1 MQWALCSKG
10 EMAQKRTP
18 SSSSSFDHSFWLQ
31 LIAINNQVERNS
43 GESRM
48 KLTHLEGDTNTQM
61 SMIDAK
67 TRQLVDEVKTSMATM
82 HTAIDSDRDRMEQRL
97 MSMIEKNGASKDLLI
112 VSTV

>member
-1 MQWALCSKG
+1 
-10 EMAQKRTP
+10 
-18 SSSSSFDHSFWLQ
+18 
-31 LIAINNQVERNS
+31 
-43 GESRM
+43 
-48 KLTHLEGDTNTQM
+48 
-61 SMIDAK
+61 MIDAK